1 VRRIPPK
8 KLQPSKC
15 PRPLSGEE
23 EGVVDT
29 AVEVFGVVG
38 LGEVVGEVV
47 LLPPGVVSVV
57 GAGVVVSG
65 AEVVSVVLGV
75 IVVVLGVLIGLVVTV
90 EVLSVLVVVLL
101 SGLTVE
107 TGK

>member
-38 LGEVVGEVV
+38 LGEVVGDKV
-47 LLPPGVVSVV
+47 LLPPAVVSVV
-57 GAGVVVSG
+57 GAGVVSG
-65 AEVVSVVLGV
+65 AEVVSVVIGV
-75 IVVVLGVLIGLVVTV
+75 IVVVLGVLMGLVVTV

-101 SGLTVE
+101 SGLSVE